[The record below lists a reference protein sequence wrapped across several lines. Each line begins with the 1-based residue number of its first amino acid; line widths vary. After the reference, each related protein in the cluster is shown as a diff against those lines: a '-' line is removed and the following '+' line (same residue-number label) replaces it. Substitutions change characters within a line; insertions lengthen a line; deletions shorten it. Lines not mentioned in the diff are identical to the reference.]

1 MRLIHGESVML
12 NREVVFDEGSME
24 GMLRFQEQD
33 NEFCRRLLA
42 AIHLGR
48 ETGPVGVVT
57 QPGTKK
63 PIVNCRRPDTYY
75 WMRLI
80 ADCG

>member
-1 MRLIHGESVML
+1 ML
-12 NREVVFDEGSME
+12 NRKVVFDEGSME
-24 GMLRFQEQD
+24 AMLAFQEQD

-48 ETGPVGVVT
+48 ESCLVGVVT

-63 PIVNCRRPDTYY
+63 PITNYQRPD
-75 WMRLI
+75 
-80 ADCG
+80 

>member
-1 MRLIHGESVML
+1 ML
-12 NREVVFDEGSME
+12 KQKVVFDEGSVE
-24 GMLRFQEQD
+24 EMLAIQQQD

-48 ETGPVGVVT
+48 ESCPVGVST

-63 PIVNCRRPDTYY
+63 PRWVRPPE
-75 WMRLI
+75 
-80 ADCG
+80 

>member
-1 MRLIHGESVML
+1 ML
-12 NREVVFDEGSME
+12 NRKVVFDEGSME
-24 GMLRFQEQD
+24 AMLHLQEQD

-48 ETGPVGVVT
+48 ESCPVGIVT
-57 QPGTKK
+57 QPSTKK
-63 PIVNCRRPDTYY
+63 PIVNYQRPDSYY

>member
-1 MRLIHGESVML
+1 ML
-12 NREVVFDEGSME
+12 NSKVVFDEGSME
-24 GMLRFQEQD
+24 AMLHLQEQD

-48 ETGPVGVVT
+48 ETCPVGVVT

-63 PIVNCRRPDTYY
+63 PIVNYQ
-75 WMRLI
+75 RL
-80 ADCG
+80 DNHF

>member
-1 MRLIHGESVML
+1 MFSGESVML
-12 NREVVFDEGSME
+12 NRRAVLDEGSME
-24 GMLRFQEQD
+24 AMLHFQEQD

-48 ETGPVGVVT
+48 ESCRVGIVT

-63 PIVNCRRPDTYY
+63 PIVNYQRPDNQ
-75 WMRLI
+75 L
-80 ADCG
+80 

>member
-1 MRLIHGESVML
+1 MP
-12 NREVVFDEGSME
+12 NRKLVLDEASME

-33 NEFCRRLLA
+33 HEFCRRLLA

-48 ETGPVGVVT
+48 ESCPVGVVT

-63 PIVNCRRPDTYY
+63 PIVNYQRP
-75 WMRLI
+75 
-80 ADCG
+80 